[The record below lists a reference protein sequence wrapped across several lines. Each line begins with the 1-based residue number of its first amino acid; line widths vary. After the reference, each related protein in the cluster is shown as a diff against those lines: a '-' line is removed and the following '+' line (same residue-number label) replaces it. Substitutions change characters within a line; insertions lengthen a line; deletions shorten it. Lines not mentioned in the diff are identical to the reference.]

1 MDPIAFSIGNF
12 AVHWYGVFAAAGL
25 LIGLKTAASR
35 GWRHGL
41 PPQKVF
47 DMGPWIVGGAIIGAR
62 AFYVFTY
69 WEEEFAGKGWAEVF
83 WIRRGGL
90 VFYGGFAAAALAGIF
105 YASWKKLDLWRV
117 ADALAPSVA
126 LGHAFGRIGCLMTG
140 CCYGKVC
147 ELPWA
152 VRFPEGHQTH
162 PDAVHPTQ
170 IYAASLNF
178 LLYTVLAFL
187 YRRKSFDGQ
196 IFALYL
202 MAYAVV
208 RACLEIFRG
217 DYAGQSL
224 LTPGQMMGAM
234 VFAVGLGLYFVR
246 APFGKPKAIARPK

>member
-12 AVHWYGVFAAAGL
+12 AVHWYGVLAAAGL
-25 LIGLKTAASR
+25 LVGLKTAAAR
-35 GWRHGL
+35 GWHYGL
-41 PPQKVF
+41 PPQKMF
-47 DMGPWIVGGAIIGAR
+47 DMGPWIVVGAIIGAR
-62 AFYVFTY
+62 AFYVVTY
-69 WEEEFAGKGWAEVF
+69 WEEEFAGKGWAAMF
-83 WIRRGGL
+83 WIRQGGL
-90 VFYGGFAAAALAGIF
+90 VFYGGFMAAALAVIV

-140 CCYGKVC
+140 CCYGKAC

-152 VRFPEGHQTH
+152 VQFPEGHQTH

-178 LLYTVLAFL
+178 LLYMGLAFL

-217 DYAGQSL
+217 DYAGQGF
-224 LTPGQMMGAM
+224 LTPGQRMGALA
-234 VFAVGLGLYFVR
+234 FAVGLVLYFWR
-246 APFGKPKAIARPK
+246 APFGKSKADSRPK